1 MVQLV
6 SRRFLVL
13 AIAMIG
19 LATIAFGQKSSK
31 APIIIIPGLTG
42 SELVNSETD
51 EHVWF
56 KPSRSKDDDIRL
68 PISPVLVRN
77 RDKLVPKDIIRAVS
91 FVKFLPEVE
100 IYSELINSLEKRAG
114 YVEGKW
120 DNPPEA
126 GHESTFYVFAYD
138 WRRDNVEN
146 ARLLVQKIESLKRKL
161 GRPDLKFNIV
171 AHSMGGLISRYAAM
185 YGNADISG
193 RMRPTW
199 AGAKHLDRIFLL
211 GTPNEGSIAAL
222 DAMLNGFS
230 YFGRGINVPFVRDIS
245 RFDVFTIPSMF
256 ELLPQN
262 GALRILD
269 ESFKPLKID
278 LYDPTTWDEYG
289 WNVWDDKDFGKKFDF
304 IEQEQARPYF
314 RVVLKRARDFQAA
327 LNASSNTKPPVSFY
341 LIGAECKDT
350 LNAAIIYRKKDRWKM
365 IFTPESFERSDGTKV
380 PEEQVRRMIIGG
392 GDGVVPIESLKAEH
406 SGGPKNMPIAGELRQ
421 CESHAKLVTN
431 PAIQDRLFALL
442 FGGAIE

>member
-1 MVQLV
+1 MALMQK
-6 SRRFLVL
+6 FLVVAL
-13 AIAMIG
+13 AVIG
-19 LATIAFGQKSSK
+19 FTTIAVGQKSTK

-42 SELVNSETD
+42 SELVNDETG
-51 EHVWF
+51 ELVWF

-77 RDKLVPKDIIRAVS
+77 RDKLVPKDIIRAVQ
-91 FVKFLPEVE
+91 FAKWLPEVE
-100 IYSELINSLEKRAG
+100 IYSELINALEKRAG

-120 DNPPEA
+120 DDPPEK
-126 GHESTFYVFAYD
+126 GYESTFYVFAYD

-146 ARLLVQKIESLKRKL
+146 ARSLVQKIESLKRKL
-161 GRPDLKFNIV
+161 GKPDLKFNIV

-185 YGNADISG
+185 YGNADISKG
-193 RMRPTW
+193 MKPNW

-222 DAMLNGFS
+222 DAMLNGYS
-230 YFGRGINVPFVRDIS
+230 YFGRGINIPFVRDIS

-262 GALRILD
+262 GALRIFD
-269 ESFKPLKID
+269 ENLKPLKID
-278 LYDPTTWDEYG
+278 LYDPKTWDEYG
-289 WNVWDDKDFGKKFDF
+289 WNIWDDNDFRKKFDF

-314 RVVLKRARDFQAA
+314 RVVLRRAKDFQAA
-327 LNASSNTKPPVSFY
+327 LNASSNIKPPVSFY

-350 LNAAIIYRKKDRWKM
+350 LDAAVLYRKKDRWKL
-365 IFTPESFERSDGTKV
+365 IFSPDSFERSDGTKV
-380 PEEQVRRMIIGG
+380 PEEQVRRLIIGG
-392 GDGVVPIESLKAEH
+392 GDGVVPISSLKAEH
-406 SGGPKNMPIAGELRQ
+406 SGGPKNLPVAGELHQ

-431 PAIQDRLFALL
+431 PDIQDRLFALL
-442 FGGAIE
+442 FGGAIK